1 MNKIQFKEY
10 ALKAINKMYRNDPW
24 VRELYQSAGLQLQ
37 DIDVLLDELLD
48 NGFFD
53 TVSERGLR
61 VYEKDLGIVAKGSI
75 EQRRNIV
82 QMLWNNSGK
91 CTLEKIKAIIKT
103 FVLDDV
109 DVKFED
115 GLLKIEFYD
124 SSFVYA
130 VNQIRENLTIVKPS
144 HIGISIAD
152 VHNVDENLYAAVS
165 VMTSGSVTIEP
176 DEGIETEMDTANLYV
191 AVTIER
197 KGKSMLLIKEDICH
211 LYIIKTE

>member
-152 VHNVDENLYAAVS
+152 VHNVGEQVYAAVHVTTSNIVNIEPDIGIDTQMDIANLYAAV
-165 VMTSGSVTIEP
+165 VV
-176 DEGIETEMDTANLYV
+176 
-191 AVTIER
+191 ER
-197 KGKSMLLIKEDICH
+197 KHVTTVINS
-211 LYIIKTE
+211 

>member
-115 GLLKIEFYD
+115 GLLKLEFSN

-130 VNQIRENLTIVKPS
+130 VSQIRQNLAIVKPS

-152 VHNVDENLYAAVS
+152 VHDVDGELSAAVWVS
-165 VMTSGSVTIEP
+165 RRNTTIIEP
-176 DEGIETEMDTANLYV
+176 SVGVNADMDTADLYGGV
-191 AVTIER
+191 WV
-197 KGKSMLLIKEDICH
+197 KVGH
-211 LYIIKTE
+211 VVNNVG

>member
-61 VYEKDLGIVAKGSI
+61 VYEKDLGIVAKGSV

-109 DVKFED
+109 DVKFKD

-176 DEGIETEMDTANLYV
+176 DEGIETAMDTANLYV

-197 KGKSMLLIKEDICH
+197 KGVVNVIN
-211 LYIIKTE
+211 

>member
-24 VRELYQSAGLQLQ
+24 VRELYQSAGVQLQ

-124 SSFVYA
+124 SSFVY
-130 VNQIRENLTIVKPS
+130 VINQIRENLTIVKPS

-152 VHNVDENLYAAVS
+152 VHNVDERLYAAVS

-176 DEGIETEMDTANLYV
+176 DEGIETAMDTANLYV

-197 KGKSMLLIKEDICH
+197 KGVVNVIN
-211 LYIIKTE
+211 

>member
-61 VYEKDLGIVAKGSI
+61 LYEKDLGIVAKGSI

-130 VNQIRENLTIVKPS
+130 VNQIRENLKIVKPS

-176 DEGIETEMDTANLYV
+176 DEGIETAMDTANLYV

-197 KGKSMLLIKEDICH
+197 KGVVN
-211 LYIIKTE
+211 IIN

>member
-1 MNKIQFKEY
+1 
-10 ALKAINKMYRNDPW
+10 MYRNDPW
-24 VRELYQSAGLQLQ
+24 IRELYQSAGLQLQ

-53 TVSERGLR
+53 TVSERGLQ

-176 DEGIETEMDTANLYV
+176 DEGIETAMDTANLYV

-197 KGKSMLLIKEDICH
+197 KGVVNVIN
-211 LYIIKTE
+211 

>member
-24 VRELYQSAGLQLQ
+24 VRELYQSAGVQLQ

-61 VYEKDLGIVAKGSI
+61 LYEKDLGIVAKGSI

-152 VHNVDENLYAAVS
+152 VHNVGEQVYAAVYVTTSSIVNIEPDIGIDTQMDIANLYAAV
-165 VMTSGSVTIEP
+165 VV
-176 DEGIETEMDTANLYV
+176 
-191 AVTIER
+191 ER
-197 KGKSMLLIKEDICH
+197 KHVTTVINS
-211 LYIIKTE
+211 

>member
-24 VRELYQSAGLQLQ
+24 VRELYQSVGLQLQ

-109 DVKFED
+109 DVKFEG

-165 VMTSGSVTIEP
+165 VMTSNVVTIEP
-176 DEGIETEMDTANLYV
+176 DEGIETTMDTANLYV

-197 KGKSMLLIKEDICH
+197 KNIVNVINS
-211 LYIIKTE
+211 

>member
-37 DIDVLLDELLD
+37 DINVLLDELLD

-152 VHNVDENLYAAVS
+152 VHNVGEQVYAAVHVTTSNIVNIEPDIGIDTQMDIANLYAAV
-165 VMTSGSVTIEP
+165 VV
-176 DEGIETEMDTANLYV
+176 
-191 AVTIER
+191 ER
-197 KGKSMLLIKEDICH
+197 KHVTTVINS
-211 LYIIKTE
+211 

>member
-115 GLLKIEFYD
+115 GLIKIEFYD

-152 VHNVDENLYAAVS
+152 VHNVGEKVYAAVHVTTSSIVNIEPDIGIDTQMDIANLYAAV
-165 VMTSGSVTIEP
+165 VV
-176 DEGIETEMDTANLYV
+176 
-191 AVTIER
+191 ER
-197 KGKSMLLIKEDICH
+197 KHVTTVINS
-211 LYIIKTE
+211 

>member
-24 VRELYQSAGLQLQ
+24 VRELYQSAGVQLQ

-109 DVKFED
+109 DVKFEG

-152 VHNVDENLYAAVS
+152 ENLYAAVS

-176 DEGIETEMDTANLYV
+176 DEGIETAMDTANLYV

-197 KGKSMLLIKEDICH
+197 KGVVNVIN
-211 LYIIKTE
+211 

>member
-24 VRELYQSAGLQLQ
+24 VRELYQAAGLQLQ

-152 VHNVDENLYAAVS
+152 VHNVGEQVYAAVHVTTSNIVNIEPDIGIDTQMDIANLYAAV
-165 VMTSGSVTIEP
+165 VV
-176 DEGIETEMDTANLYV
+176 
-191 AVTIER
+191 ER
-197 KGKSMLLIKEDICH
+197 KHVTTVINS
-211 LYIIKTE
+211 

>member
-10 ALKAINKMYRNDPW
+10 ALKVINKMYRNDPW
-24 VRELYQSAGLQLQ
+24 VRELYQSAGVQLQ

-152 VHNVDENLYAAVS
+152 VHNVGEQVYAAVHVTTSNIVNIEPDIGIDTQMDIANLYAAV
-165 VMTSGSVTIEP
+165 VV
-176 DEGIETEMDTANLYV
+176 
-191 AVTIER
+191 ER
-197 KGKSMLLIKEDICH
+197 KHVTTVINS
-211 LYIIKTE
+211 

>member
-37 DIDVLLDELLD
+37 DIDVLLYELLD

-152 VHNVDENLYAAVS
+152 VHNVDESLYAAVS

-176 DEGIETEMDTANLYV
+176 DEGIETAMDTANLYV

-197 KGKSMLLIKEDICH
+197 KGVVNVIN
-211 LYIIKTE
+211 

>member
-24 VRELYQSAGLQLQ
+24 VRELYQAAGLQLQ
-37 DIDVLLDELLD
+37 DIDGLLDELLD

-115 GLLKIEFYD
+115 GLLKIEFHD

-144 HIGISIAD
+144 HIGISIDD
-152 VHNVDENLYAAVS
+152 VHNVGESLYTAVS
-165 VMTSGSVTIEP
+165 VMTSNVVTIEP
-176 DEGIETEMDTANLYV
+176 DGGIETKMDTANLYA
-191 AVTIER
+191 AVTVER
-197 KGKSMLLIKEDICH
+197 KGVVNVIN
-211 LYIIKTE
+211 

>member
-1 MNKIQFKEY
+1 MNKIKFKEY

-61 VYEKDLGIVAKGSI
+61 VYEKDLGIVAKGLI

-152 VHNVDENLYAAVS
+152 VHNVGEQVYAAVHVTTSNIVNIEPDIGIDTQMDIANLYAAV
-165 VMTSGSVTIEP
+165 VV
-176 DEGIETEMDTANLYV
+176 
-191 AVTIER
+191 ER
-197 KGKSMLLIKEDICH
+197 KHVTTVINS
-211 LYIIKTE
+211 

>member
-1 MNKIQFKEY
+1 MNKIKFKEY

-24 VRELYQSAGLQLQ
+24 VRELYQSAGLHLQ

-152 VHNVDENLYAAVS
+152 VHNVGEQVYAAVHVTTSNIVNIEPDIGIDTQMDIANLYAAV
-165 VMTSGSVTIEP
+165 VV
-176 DEGIETEMDTANLYV
+176 
-191 AVTIER
+191 ER
-197 KGKSMLLIKEDICH
+197 KHVTTVINS
-211 LYIIKTE
+211 

>member
-1 MNKIQFKEY
+1 MNKIEFKEY

-37 DIDVLLDELLD
+37 DIDILLDELLD

-152 VHNVDENLYAAVS
+152 VHNVGEQVYAAVHVTTSNIVNIEPDIGIDTQMDIANLYAAV
-165 VMTSGSVTIEP
+165 VV
-176 DEGIETEMDTANLYV
+176 
-191 AVTIER
+191 ER
-197 KGKSMLLIKEDICH
+197 KHVTTVINS
-211 LYIIKTE
+211 

>member
-109 DVKFED
+109 DVQFED

-152 VHNVDENLYAAVS
+152 VHNVGEQVYAAVQVTTSNIVNIEPDIGIDTQMDIANLYAAV
-165 VMTSGSVTIEP
+165 VV
-176 DEGIETEMDTANLYV
+176 
-191 AVTIER
+191 ER
-197 KGKSMLLIKEDICH
+197 KHVTTVINS
-211 LYIIKTE
+211 

>member
-10 ALKAINKMYRNDPW
+10 ALKAINKMYRNDLW
-24 VRELYQSAGLQLQ
+24 VRKLYQSAGLQLQ

-130 VNQIRENLTIVKPS
+130 VSQIRENLTIVKPS

-176 DEGIETEMDTANLYV
+176 DEGIETVMDTANLYV

-197 KGKSMLLIKEDICH
+197 KGVVN
-211 LYIIKTE
+211 IIN

>member
-24 VRELYQSAGLQLQ
+24 VRELYQAAGLQLQ

-152 VHNVDENLYAAVS
+152 VHNVGEQVYAAVHVTTSIIVNIEPDIGIDTQMDIANLYAAV
-165 VMTSGSVTIEP
+165 VV
-176 DEGIETEMDTANLYV
+176 
-191 AVTIER
+191 ER
-197 KGKSMLLIKEDICH
+197 KHVTTVINS
-211 LYIIKTE
+211 

>member
-1 MNKIQFKEY
+1 
-10 ALKAINKMYRNDPW
+10 MYRNDPW

-115 GLLKIEFYD
+115 GLLKLEFSN

-130 VNQIRENLTIVKPS
+130 VSQIRQNLAIVKPS

-152 VHNVDENLYAAVS
+152 VHDVDGELSAAVWVS
-165 VMTSGSVTIEP
+165 RRNTTIIEP
-176 DEGIETEMDTANLYV
+176 SVGVNADMDTADLYGGV
-191 AVTIER
+191 WV
-197 KGKSMLLIKEDICH
+197 KVGH
-211 LYIIKTE
+211 VVNNVG

>member
-109 DVKFED
+109 DVKFES

-152 VHNVDENLYAAVS
+152 VHNVGEQVYAEVHVTTSSIVNIEPDIGIDTQMDIANLYAAV
-165 VMTSGSVTIEP
+165 VV
-176 DEGIETEMDTANLYV
+176 
-191 AVTIER
+191 ER
-197 KGKSMLLIKEDICH
+197 KHVTTVINS
-211 LYIIKTE
+211 

>member
-1 MNKIQFKEY
+1 
-10 ALKAINKMYRNDPW
+10 MYRNDPW
-24 VRELYQSAGLQLQ
+24 VRELYQSAGVQLQ

-152 VHNVDENLYAAVS
+152 VHNVGEQVYAAVHVTTSNIVNIEPDIGIDTQMDIANLYAAV
-165 VMTSGSVTIEP
+165 VV
-176 DEGIETEMDTANLYV
+176 
-191 AVTIER
+191 ER
-197 KGKSMLLIKEDICH
+197 KHVTTVINS
-211 LYIIKTE
+211 

>member
-124 SSFVYA
+124 SSFVYS

-152 VHNVDENLYAAVS
+152 VHNVGEQVYAAVYVTTSSIVNIEPDIGIDTQMDIANLYAAV
-165 VMTSGSVTIEP
+165 VV
-176 DEGIETEMDTANLYV
+176 
-191 AVTIER
+191 ER
-197 KGKSMLLIKEDICH
+197 KHVTTVINS
-211 LYIIKTE
+211 

>member
-24 VRELYQSAGLQLQ
+24 VRELYQAAGLQLQ
-37 DIDVLLDELLD
+37 DIDGLLDELLD

-130 VNQIRENLTIVKPS
+130 VNQIRENLTIVNPS
-144 HIGISIAD
+144 HIGISIDD
-152 VHNVDENLYAAVS
+152 VHNVGESLYTAVS
-165 VMTSGSVTIEP
+165 VMTSNVVTIEP
-176 DEGIETEMDTANLYV
+176 DGGIETKMDTANLYA
-191 AVTIER
+191 AVTVER
-197 KGKSMLLIKEDICH
+197 KGVVNVIN
-211 LYIIKTE
+211 